1 MPIFTS
7 SHNFYKQKSFKK
19 LSKLIGYSLN
29 NFDGHLEAKILQ
41 EMLFLGSM
49 GSSFDQ
55 FLISIFPIN
64 FIFDIEIIIISGPQ
78 SYLDRI

>member
-55 FLISIFPIN
+55 FLISIF
-64 FIFDIEIIIISGPQ
+64 
-78 SYLDRI
+78 L